1 MKDPD
6 DNRAI
11 LSLARNRVTVQWM
24 WIKRMSIVC
33 FKIRTLLATHI
44 LLLHLAHIMNR
55 QTANSYF
62 FKISYWF
69 FNCAFVTLWR
79 LKWKKYIM
87 KAKELSYI
95 WNTTSLGKIAV
106 KFFGSL
112 SLRRISNE
120 TLKRDESFIEII
132 PERREKREL
141 PARLQILRS
150 TKFYSR
156 PRKKR
161 NDSSANARFS
171 SIRSFLELQAWRRNV
186 NI

>member
-1 MKDPD
+1 
-6 DNRAI
+6 
-11 LSLARNRVTVQWM
+11 
-24 WIKRMSIVC
+24 
-33 FKIRTLLATHI
+33 
-44 LLLHLAHIMNR
+44 
-55 QTANSYF
+55 
-62 FKISYWF
+62 
-69 FNCAFVTLWR
+69 
-79 LKWKKYIM
+79 M

-171 SIRSFLELQAWRRNV
+171 SIRSFLELQA
-186 NI
+186 